1 MKKIHLLSYLLLLNT
16 LLGIASTRNQ
26 SRVIIP
32 LSGSEWYLWR
42 DTKAEWK
49 NDKLY
54 LPSEVAR
61 LSTLSVNSP
70 AGWNNDRLYLPTE
83 VSDLSKLP
91 VNPPTGGWE
100 SLNANTAK
108 KVSVPGTVEEYMTV
122 SDWPQPTDFSGV
134 SWWFRTLN
142 IPKDLKDATFILEFG
157 AVRMRAEVYLD
168 GQLVAYDIVGETP
181 FEANVTKAIRPGEK
195 QLLAVRVTNPGGNF
209 HWQDFDV
216 MNWGKYLIP
225 PGRGFGGILGD
236 VNLKALNP
244 VYISDIYMQNTPQKT
259 KVNAIIS
266 IRNLTDR
273 KLKQN
278 INLDIVEKNNPS
290 IKIFSKQ
297 IKNHQ
302 IPQGDSR
309 VTIEVDAP
317 NAKIWDIESPNL
329 YVSKVSLSN
338 KDNDERTFG
347 FRWFAPENIGEEAT
361 LKLNGRRIMLRS
373 AISWGYWPVTG
384 LIATPEMAEK
394 QITTAKQL
402 GLNMLNFHRNIGT
415 PVVLDKADEMGLLY
429 YEEPGSFHSGT
440 HDPFIRT
447 ILREKVFRMIKRDR
461 SHPSLIIYNMI
472 NEFGGRLS
480 KDKELVAKRFE
491 DMRDAHAI
499 DPSRTITFT
508 SGWANKKDAL
518 EDSKAHF
525 RPFDTKLYMNGWFD
539 NHRAGGPETWREDFY
554 KSPTDNLMYTNNNTE
569 IYMRGEEAAISTPP
583 RIKEIDDYLSKTGK
597 TGWDGKFWQ
606 KQYKEFCKFFADK
619 NLEPYFKTVDML
631 TEKMGDISF
640 EHQGRRIQGMRMQNL
655 GDCYVINGWE
665 SMPYDNHSGVVD
677 LYRNAKGDSKILAYY
692 NQPLYVALSP
702 RKQIIHTPNP
712 VPVDFYIVNEKNL
725 KGKHIL
731 SINVKDPNGK
741 NIYQE
746 NKNVQLSGGEVFG
759 ELLIENM
766 LLPLNNQSGMFSI
779 EANLYNLNKEKQASG
794 KDQVLGVNWDS
805 QKLSG
810 TGAIYKNDTKNTFVS
825 FYKQETGNILT
836 DFSEN
841 AGKLDWVVITR
852 PPLDAPQKIQ
862 PEAYITNDDKPGI
875 VATFF
880 KDDDLREAAG
890 TRTDTHID
898 FQFAD
903 GAQPDASVSA
913 NQPFSAIWKGK
924 LMPSVSGQYLI
935 AVNTDGGLRL
945 SINGQRVIDEWG
957 NKKMYTYQRPVTLEA
972 GKAINIQVEYR
983 QQKQT
988 GTIQLQWSTPGNA
1001 TLDPKSLID
1010 RCKNDGTTLILLESA
1025 ETWMD
1030 VISKYT
1036 NLKNKGNFAMGRN
1049 WVGGVHFVKAHPLF
1063 KDLPGNVGMSWPY
1076 QALVHD
1082 GDHRLGLKLE
1092 GEELVAGVY
1101 RSHGFNLGT
1110 AVGIIPCG
1118 KGKII
1123 FSTLDIMPN
1132 LNLTSGSSDVA
1143 KKLIYNF
1150 IEYSQTR

>member
-1 MKKIHLLSYLLLLNT
+1 MKKFYLLGYLLILNSI
-16 LLGIASTRNQ
+16 LGISAKDQNRTT
-26 SRVIIP
+26 IA
-32 LSGSEWYLWR
+32 LSGQEWYLWR
-42 DTKAEWK
+42 DTEANWK
-49 NDKLY
+49 
-54 LPSEVAR
+54 
-61 LSTLSVNSP
+61 
-70 AGWNNDRLYLPTE
+70 NDRLYLPNE
-83 VSDLSKLP
+83 ISDLSDLP
-91 VNPPTGGWE
+91 VNPPTGGWAVL
-100 SLNANTAK
+100 SPAVAK

-122 SDWPQPTDFSGV
+122 SDWPQPGDFTGV
-134 SWWFRTLN
+134 SWWFRTLD
-142 IPKDLKDATFILEFG
+142 IPENMKDATFILDFES
-157 AVRMRAEVYLD
+157 VRMRAEVYLD

-181 FEANVTKAIRPGEK
+181 FEADITKAVRPGKK

-216 MNWGKYLIP
+216 MHWGKYLIP
-225 PGRGFGGILGD
+225 PGRGFGGIIGR
-236 VNLKALNP
+236 VNLKAVNP
-244 VYISDIYMQNTPQKT
+244 VYISDIYMQNTPQRS
-259 KVNAIIS
+259 KVNAIVTV
-266 IRNLTDR
+266 RNLTG
-273 KLKQN
+273 KSVKQTIDLN
-278 INLDIVEKNNPS
+278 VVEKNKPS
-290 IKIFSKQ
+290 VRIFSKRV
-297 IKNHQ
+297 KNCL
-302 IPQGDSR
+302 ISQGDTQI
-309 VTIEVDAP
+309 TIEIDAP
-317 NAKIWDIESPNL
+317 NAKIWDIDSPHL

-338 KDNDERTFG
+338 KDKDERTFG
-347 FRWFAPENIGEEAT
+347 FRWFTPDDIGKDAV
-361 LKLNGRRIMLRS
+361 LRLNGRRIMLRS

-394 QITTAKQL
+394 QITTAKEL
-402 GLNMLNFHRNIGT
+402 GLNMLNFHRNIGS

-440 HDPFIRT
+440 HDPFIRS

-461 SHPSLIIYNMI
+461 SHPSLVIYNMI

-491 DMRDAHAI
+491 DMREAHAI

-508 SGWANKKDAL
+508 SGWASKKDAL

-525 RPFDTKLYMNGWFD
+525 RPFDSKLYMNGWFD

-554 KSPTDNLMYTNNNTE
+554 KSPKENLMYTDNNTE

-583 RIKEIDDYLSKTGK
+583 RIKKIDQYLSETGK

-606 KQYKEFCKFFADK
+606 KQYQEFCRFFEDK
-619 NLEPYFKTVDML
+619 NLKPYFKTVDML
-631 TEKMGDISF
+631 TQKMGDISF

-655 GDCYVINGWE
+655 GDCYVVNGWE
-665 SMPYDNHSGVVD
+665 SMPYDNHSGIVD

-692 NQPLYVALSP
+692 NQPLYIAVSP
-702 RKQIIHTPNP
+702 RKQIVHSPGS

-725 KGKHIL
+725 KGKYTL
-731 SINVKDPNGK
+731 QVKVTDTTGK
-741 NIYQE
+741 EIYQE
-746 NKNVQLSGGEVFG
+746 SKAVQVSGTFG
-759 ELLIENM
+759 ELLADNM
-766 LLPLNNQSGMFSI
+766 QLPLNELSGMFTI
-779 EANLYNLNKEKQASG
+779 EANLTAPEGKIYASG
-794 KDQVLGVNWDS
+794 KDQILGVNWNS
-805 QKLSG
+805 QKLTG
-810 TGAIYKNDTKNTFVS
+810 KGAIYKNDEHNAFTD
-825 FYKQETGNILT
+825 FYKQETRNELP

-841 AGKLDWVVITR
+841 TDKLDWIVVTR

-862 PEAYITNDDKPGI
+862 PEVYRTAENRPGI
-875 VATFF
+875 VATFY

-890 TRTDTHID
+890 TRTDTHVD

-903 GAQPDASVSA
+903 GAQPDASISA
-913 NQPFSAIWKGK
+913 NQPFSVIWKGK
-924 LMPSVSGQYLI
+924 LIPPVSGQYLI
-935 AVNTDGGLRL
+935 GVNTDGGLRL

-957 NKKMYTYQRPVTLEA
+957 NNKMYAYQRPVTLEA

-983 QQKQT
+983 QLRQP
-988 GTIQLQWSTPGNA
+988 GTIQLQWSKPGNA

-1010 RCKNDGTTLILLESA
+1010 RCQNDGTTLILLESA

-1030 VISKYT
+1030 IISKHT

-1049 WVGGVHFVKAHPLF
+1049 WVGGVHFVKTHPLF
-1063 KDLPGNVGMSWPY
+1063 KDLPGNDGMSWPY

-1123 FSTLDIMPN
+1123 FSTLDILPN
-1132 LNLTSGSSDVA
+1132 LDKPSGPSDVA

-1150 IEYSQTR
+1150 IEYSQTK